1 MPGKD
6 PTEGVDFTELNQA
19 ALDNYWMPFTQY
31 NDMADSGGPTFIV
44 EGDGIRLKDSE
55 GKSYIDGIG
64 GLFLVNA
71 GHGRKEI
78 VDAVAEQL
86 NHIHYASTF
95 SYASIPT
102 VQLAQRIAGIAPG
115 DLNKVFFASGG
126 SEAVDTALKI
136 ARQYHV
142 NNGEPQRTKLIA
154 RKHSYHGVSMG
165 ALSVNSSA
173 FVQRGIWE
181 PMLAQVRFVGN
192 SAEEVEELVEFEG
205 PDSFAAFITEP
216 ISISK
221 GVEVPPDDYWPKLR
235 EICDKHGI
243 LLIADEVI
251 NGFGRT
257 GKMFAMEH
265 WGVTADMMTF
275 AKGVTSGYQ
284 PVGGVVARPKVTDAF
299 VGDHSKTFAHGYT
312 YSGHPAGAAAGLANL
327 DIIEGENLVQNA
339 AEMGGYMMDQLSALK
354 EHSIVKEVRGK
365 GLLMGMEM
373 VKDKAKDE
381 PFEYG
386 DPIIKSLNKKL
397 IDKGLLTRA
406 EPYLYVSPPLSI
418 TKSEVDEMVTIIDES
433 ISEVEQGK

>member
-1 MPGKD
+1 MTAKD
-6 PTEGVDFTELNQA
+6 STAGVDFAGLKQA

-31 NDMADSGGPTFIV
+31 NDMAEPDGLMFIV
-44 EGDGIRLKDSE
+44 DGDGIRLTDSE

-78 VDAVAEQL
+78 ADAVAEQL
-86 NHIHYASTF
+86 NHVHYASTF
-95 SYASIPT
+95 SYANIPA
-102 VQLAQRIAGIAPG
+102 VQLAQRIAGLAPG

-265 WGVTADMMTF
+265 WGVIPDMMTF
-275 AKGVTSGYQ
+275 AKGVTSGYM
-284 PVGGVVARPKVTDAF
+284 PVGGVIASPKVYDAF
-299 VGDHSKTFAHGYT
+299 KGDATQTFTHGYT
-312 YSGHPAGAAAGLANL
+312 YSGHPAGAAAALANL
-327 DIIEGENLVQNA
+327 DILERENLVDNA
-339 AEMGGYMMDQLSALK
+339 AEVGDYLIGQLGTLK
-354 EHSIVKEVRGK
+354 EHSMVKEIHGI
-365 GLLMGMEM
+365 GLLTA
-373 VKDKAKDE
+373 VHLTKDKATGE
-381 PFEYG
+381 PLDKT
-386 DPIIKSLNKKL
+386 DPRVKSLDEKL
-397 IDKGLLTRA
+397 MSKGLLTRSFPNISLA
-406 EPYLYVSPPLSI
+406 PPLNI
-418 TKSEVDEMVTIIDES
+418 TKEEVDEMVGIIDEALT
-433 ISEVEQGK
+433 EVEAGK